1 MLRYSEFWN
10 NFICED
16 CLNYLSNMKYL
27 TYAFLFFLLATTFA
41 CEQNNNSKKESKNSL
56 KETNSSAPGFN
67 QESSDLKAI
76 DIADEVMV
84 SMGGRKAY
92 DETQFLAWNF
102 FGSRKLWWDKH
113 SGDVRIES
121 LKEDFKVKMNIHTME
136 GEVWKDSLLLTQ
148 PDSLKKYLE
157 RGKNIWIN
165 DSYWLVMPYKLKD
178 SGVTL
183 KYVGEEN
190 SDTLN
195 ADILELTFDQVG
207 KTPENKYHVY
217 VDKNDKLVTQWSF
230 YAKASDEK
238 PRFVTPWQDYK
249 KFDKILLSGDRGKY
263 QLNEI
268 RVDPEI
274 SNELNARLN

>member
-1 MLRYSEFWN
+1 M
-10 NFICED
+10 
-16 CLNYLSNMKYL
+16 NYRFYL
-27 TYAFLFFLLATTFA
+27 LISLIATTTFA
-41 CEQNNNSKKESKNSL
+41 CEQKTTTTEEITGSIKDVN
-56 KETNSSAPGFN
+56 AAAVGFN
-67 QESSDLKAI
+67 QKSSDSKAI

-113 SGDVRIES
+113 SGDIRIES

-148 PDSLKKYLE
+148 PDSLKKYLD

-190 SDTLN
+190 SDTIH
-195 ADILELTFDQVG
+195 ADILQLTFHQVG
-207 KTPENKYHVY
+207 KTPDNKYHVY

-230 YAKASDEK
+230 FTKATDKE

-263 QLNEI
+263 QLDEI

-274 SNELNARLN
+274 TNELNASLN